1 MLIEVV
7 FSSFFALVLTPI
19 SIKMARKM
27 HLVDKPGDCELKIHR
42 RAVPNIGGLPLLFSI
57 VAVFMID
64 SNLRDALHQKWPLL
78 LILFAVLVALGF
90 IDDRKTL
97 SVRLRLPVH
106 FLVAGIVTRMGYE
119 LKVFEWPMFNF
130 LLTVF
135 LLVGVINAMN
145 LLDGMDG
152 LATGI
157 SAICSIGL
165 IMVGTIQ
172 GNFLVVGLGSVLTG
186 ALLGFLPFNFHPAR
200 IFLGDSGSTLIG
212 FILGILIVSTSDA
225 SSPIYLVAA
234 VLIVGVP
241 FADTFFA
248 VLRRAARGENIFAG
262 DRGHFYDRL
271 LAKGY
276 SQEKVAL
283 IGYGFSVALS
293 GLSLMLIGLWG

>member
-1 MLIEVV
+1 MLMEVV

-27 HLVDKPGDCELKIHR
+27 NLVDKPGDCELKIHR

-106 FLVAGIVTRMGYE
+106 FLVAGMVTRMGFE

-172 GNFLVVGLGSVLTG
+172 GNLLVVGLGSVLTG

-212 FILGILIVSTSDA
+212 FVLGILIVSTSDA

-241 FADTFFA
+241 FADTLFA

-276 SQEKVAL
+276 SQEKVAF